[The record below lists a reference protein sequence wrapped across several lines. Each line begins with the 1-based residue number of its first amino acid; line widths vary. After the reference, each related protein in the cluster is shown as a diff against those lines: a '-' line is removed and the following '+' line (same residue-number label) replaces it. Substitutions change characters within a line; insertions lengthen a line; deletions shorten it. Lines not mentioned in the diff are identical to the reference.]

1 MELDDQKA
9 QDARVEK
16 LWKRLDTLNEGH
28 LDVEGLKNGL
38 KKIDHRV
45 SCSTFVSTR
54 LTLI

>member
-45 SCSTFVSTR
+45 SCSPFVSTM
-54 LTLI
+54 LTLV